1 MIIEELAI
9 HFTWAFPF
17 IGSIAVFIFTAI
29 GKKSLR
35 GYFAVTMLFISAVAS
50 TLLLS
55 IILNRQNFL
64 ILSYPWL
71 PTLGVDF
78 GFFIDSLSAF
88 MIVIVTWLCA
98 LIGLYSLRYMR
109 KETGLT
115 RYWFFFTF
123 FTGSMLL
130 IIMSNNLILMFIGW
144 EGTGLASYALI
155 GHYYT
160 DQNPKTWVGEKE
172 RKTLGS
178 SMGFSPSHSGIRA
191 LVFTRLGDVG
201 LISGIAVLYMLT
213 NSLNIQT
220 IANTAETWGAGLFAK
235 GILLP
240 FLLFFSLG
248 ALAKSAQFP
257 FHEWIV
263 TAMTGPTPV
272 SALIH
277 AATMVK
283 AGVFFMLRFA
293 PIFFIVAKALS
304 LTIPAAASQV
314 STFFA
319 IIAFIG
325 AFTAFLMATQGVVAK
340 ELKLVLA
347 FSTASQLGYM
357 FLAIGAAGLV
367 TDFVNGFVATFSH
380 LMSHAIFKAALF
392 LAAGAVIHTVGSR
405 YMSNMGGLRK
415 IMKITF
421 GAMLIAA
428 FSLSGLPPLMG
439 FWTKDLILD
448 ITLNANLLIPI
459 ILAIVTV
466 AITAFYSMRL
476 VMKTF
481 VAPASINITKLEEK
495 QKVHEAHPL
504 MLAPYTFLAL
514 ITAIL
519 GVAWL
524 FIGGNFYNALT
535 KNVLA
540 LGQIPILNVELNPLL
555 TGISVGMV
563 GLGLITAYII
573 YGKPI
578 INKQVTDI
586 IEKKKVLT
594 RIYNFLYDRWY
605 IQGIYYKIFVFGGNK
620 LSKNSFKLFE
630 TNILDRFYHRFIP
643 WVVSNTYDKG
653 FHIFETGGIDKLYH
667 STIVNGA
674 LSISKIFKKIQS
686 GKINH
691 YIFMMLIGFV
701 ILIALFFWGVA

>member
-1 MIIEELAI
+1 MLVEELLI
-9 HFTWAFPF
+9 HFIWVFPF

-29 GKKSLR
+29 GKDSFR
-35 GYFAVTMLFISAVAS
+35 GYFAVTTLLISAVSS
-50 TLLLS
+50 TLLLG

-64 ILSYPWL
+64 TLSYPWV

-88 MIVIVTWLCA
+88 MIGIVTWLCA
-98 LIGLYSLRYMR
+98 LIGVYSLRYMH

-160 DQNPKTWVGEKE
+160 DEDPKTWVGEKE

-191 LVFTRLGDVG
+191 LIFTRLGDVG
-201 LISGIAVLYMLT
+201 LISGIAVLYLLT
-213 NSLNIQT
+213 HSLNIQT
-220 IANTAETWGAGLFAK
+220 IANTAGTWGAGLFAQ

-293 PIFFIVAKALS
+293 PIFFIIAKALS
-304 LTIPAAASQV
+304 VSIPAAASQV
-314 STFFA
+314 TTFFT

-325 AFTAFLMATQGVVAK
+325 AFTSFFMATQGIVAK

-392 LAAGAVIHTVGSR
+392 LAAGAVIHTAGSK
-405 YMSNMGGLRK
+405 YMINMGGLRK

-421 GAMLIAA
+421 WVMLIAA
-428 FSLSGLPPLMG
+428 LSLSGLPPLMG

-448 ITLNANLLIPI
+448 ITLNANLQIPL
-459 ILAIVTV
+459 ILAIATV
-466 AITAFYSMRL
+466 ALTAFYSIRL
-476 VMKTF
+476 VIKTF
-481 VAPASINITKLEEK
+481 VAPASININKLEAMG
-495 QKVHEAHPL
+495 KVHEAPPSL
-504 MLAPYTFLAL
+504 LVPYTLLAI
-514 ITAIL
+514 ITATL

-524 FIGGNFYNALT
+524 AIGGNFYNSVT

-540 LGQIPILNVELNPLL
+540 LGEIHALHVELNPFL
-555 TGISVGMV
+555 TVISVGMI
-563 GLGLITAYII
+563 GLGLIIAYII
-573 YGKPI
+573 YGKPT
-578 INKQVTDI
+578 INKKVTEI
-586 IEKKKVLT
+586 IEKNKAFRT
-594 RIYNFLYDRWY
+594 IYNFLYNRWY
-605 IQGIYYKIFVFGGNK
+605 FQGIYYKIFVFGGNK
-620 LSKNSFKLFE
+620 LSKYSFKLID
-630 TNILDRFYHRFIP
+630 TKILDRFYHGFIP
-643 WVVSNTYDKG
+643 WIVSNSYTRG
-653 FHIFETGGIDKLYH
+653 FRIFETGGIDRFYNN
-667 STIVNGA
+667 TIINA
-674 LSISKIFKKIQS
+674 LLSISKSFRKIQS

-701 ILIALFFWGVA
+701 ILISLFFWGVK